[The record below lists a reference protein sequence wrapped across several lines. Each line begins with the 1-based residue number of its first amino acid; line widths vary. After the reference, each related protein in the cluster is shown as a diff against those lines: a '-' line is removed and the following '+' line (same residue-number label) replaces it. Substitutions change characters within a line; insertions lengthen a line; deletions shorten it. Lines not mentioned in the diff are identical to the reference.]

1 MVNILQIILGIWV
14 LLLIILIYNL
24 FTITINSNPQNDNK
38 YCIYI
43 NEPYGN
49 KDIKSNETLDDPT
62 LSWYYYYKPK
72 GNIYYFGKKEAPP
85 PPTLKP
91 GANTIKRPGNAYLLD
106 YPKNTTKSYITTVRL
121 LTAPSCRMSKL
132 ESAFWNTKKE
142 VQGMGQIGEMIDFKV
157 ELYDIANPANLK
169 YKLPIVVKEIPGNPP
184 TIMKFNDLLYGPRSD
199 VMIQWI
205 YGDGRLY

>member
-91 GANTIKRPGNAYLLD
+91 GANT
-106 YPKNTTKSYITTVRL
+106 
-121 LTAPSCRMSKL
+121 
-132 ESAFWNTKKE
+132 KKE